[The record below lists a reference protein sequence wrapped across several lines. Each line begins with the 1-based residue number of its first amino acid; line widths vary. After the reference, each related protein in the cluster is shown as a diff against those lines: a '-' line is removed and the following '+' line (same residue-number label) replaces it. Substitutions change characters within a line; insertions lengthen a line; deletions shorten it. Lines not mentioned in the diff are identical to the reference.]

1 MTSASLSGLLVV
13 MISAASV
20 FAQDPPA
27 MKPTGHGPPKLPETK
42 IPQQPSGV
50 APMAPN
56 YDTAPAYE
64 VAPKPM
70 APPEPPDDMMLERT
84 RQAEAKKRMA
94 EETFRVTKVALDR
107 TTEIT
112 QGKDGHFSGRALFSV
127 QDRRVAITCASKD
140 RAAAVAFFESIN
152 SIFASNRSAD
162 LSLAKIVERARE
174 DLRKQPGMSGAEV
187 EVQYIDQFG
196 ETHVVQVS
204 RSRPTAMLAS
214 R

>member
-1 MTSASLSGLLVV
+1 MV
-13 MISAASV
+13 SAASV

-50 APMAPN
+50 APMAPSYN
-56 YDTAPAYE
+56 TAPAYE

-70 APPEPPDDMMLERT
+70 LPPPESPDDMMLERT

-112 QGKDGHFSGRALFSV
+112 QGKDGHFSGRAFFSV
-127 QDRRVAITCASKD
+127 RDRRVAITCTSKD
-140 RAAAVAFFESIN
+140 RAATVAFFESIN
-152 SIFASNRSAD
+152 SIFASNPSAD

-174 DLRKQPGMSGAEV
+174 DLRKQPGLSGAEV